1 MLRCAPARLLSALLT
16 VWMPQHAGAS
26 EGPSPLASLPLE
38 AGRAPVDY
46 SERDSGVE
54 ILEPLKSLRW
64 GFRSRPSGL
73 QASTVQTWPS
83 GAMSSSP
90 SGLRPPTRQGHGL
103 RIVEVAPLLD
113 PARPFQ
119 RPARALEFPAVI
131 TTARAQ
137 DWGVPLRDCVHRLRL
152 PSRISDAGAL
162 SVQAQWH
169 LRCNF

>member
-1 MLRCAPARLLSALLT
+1 MLRCAPAKLLSALLT
-16 VWMPQHAGAS
+16 VWMPHHAGAS
-26 EGPSPLASLPLE
+26 EGSSAWASLPSE
-38 AGRAPVDY
+38 AGSTQVEY
-46 SERDSGVE
+46 SERDSGVDVW
-54 ILEPLKSLRW
+54 EPLKSLRW

-73 QASTVQTWPS
+73 PASTVQTWPS

-113 PARPFQ
+113 PTRPFQ
-119 RPARALEFPAVI
+119 RPTRALEFPAVAA
-131 TTARAQ
+131 TARAQ
-137 DWGVPLRDCVHRLRL
+137 EWGAPLRDCVHRLRL